1 MKNLWKYIIISV
13 ALVLC
18 AIVLATA
25 YTHQSRTATGTI
37 SVTGLGET
45 EFSSDVI
52 VVKGTILCQNPDI
65 AQGYLDIE
73 AAKQRLVDFLAEYGI
88 KAEEISFSMLNYYK
102 QNESVYRDGDYIG
115 ERFKHYSLSQRFSI
129 ESRDVDG
136 LESAAQN
143 ITSLIGEG
151 YMLDVDDEQLPV
163 VREDF
168 DITSED
174 MPGWLVSTEGRLTV
188 ALDVTIT
195 DELRREGVARE
206 LINRIQN
213 IRKDSGF
220 EVTDKIVVE
229 IEDSP
234 MVHEGVEAFADYIAQ
249 QTLAVSLK
257 LAAEPDGK
265 FVNKVEFDESDLTI
279 AVSKAE

>member
-45 EFSSDVI
+45 EFTSDVI
-52 VVKGTILCQNPDI
+52 VVKGTISCQNPDI

-151 YMLDVDDEQLPV
+151 YMLDVDDPMYYYTKLN
-163 VREDF
+163 
-168 DITSED
+168 
-174 MPGWLVSTEGRLTV
+174 
-188 ALDVTIT
+188 DVKHDLIAKAAA
-195 DELRREGVARE
+195 DARE
-206 LINRIQN
+206 RANKIASSSNAELGDLRNSRTGVFQITAATGDEEFSAGGSFNLSSREKKA
-213 IRKDSGF
+213 R
-220 EVTDKIVVE
+220 VTVRAEYKI
-229 IEDSP
+229 
-234 MVHEGVEAFADYIAQ
+234 
-249 QTLAVSLK
+249 K
-257 LAAEPDGK
+257 
-265 FVNKVEFDESDLTI
+265 NK
-279 AVSKAE
+279 